1 MVKSTSQQLL
11 SLVLALTLTAC
22 AELEPSSQCPA
33 TLDNLPGKSP
43 ASAEGLWTLRGSGCA
58 CQKPFTLK
66 TRTFSVSQGE
76 GQLRL
81 SSTPDLLWFE
91 GEIEGG
97 VLTFQLNYQLEESP
111 TAYALTGFVTAYGD
125 NYLEGQ
131 LSGDVVGCEEEAYGS
146 FSVDF
151 DGR

>member
-1 MVKSTSQQLL
+1 MMLCACAD
-11 SLVLALTLTAC
+11 LAL
-22 AELEPSSQCPA
+22 SGQCPA

-43 ASAEGLWTLRGSGCA
+43 VSANGQWTLRGEGCA
-58 CQKPFTLK
+58 CKKPFTLK
-66 TRTFSVSQGE
+66 TRTFSVSQRG

-81 SSTPDLLWFE
+81 SSTPDLMWFE
-91 GEIEGG
+91 GEIEEG
-97 VLTFQLNYQLEESP
+97 VLTFQLNYQLEESI
-111 TAYALTGFVTAYGD
+111 TSYTLAGFVTAHGD

-131 LSGDVVGCEEEAYGS
+131 LSGAIVGCEEEAYGV